1 MQATNLTISQKYE
14 KEIKPQLKAELGLE
28 NIFEV
33 PKLRKIV
40 INSRLGSIL
49 DDKKAQEVVADNIAK
64 VTGQKPI
71 PTKAKSAIAGFKIR
85 KGQVVGFKTTLRG
98 KKMFDFFQKMVS
110 VVLPRLRDF
119 RGVKKA
125 SFDKNGNISI
135 SFSEINI
142 FPEVE
147 YTKGE
152 KQTGLQMIINTS
164 AKNKE
169 EAKKL
174 LEKLG
179 MPFEK

>member
-1 MQATNLTISQKYE
+1 MY
-14 KEIKPQLKAELGLE
+14 
-28 NIFEV
+28 
-33 PKLRKIV
+33 
-40 INSRLGSIL
+40 
-49 DDKKAQEVVADNIAK
+49 
-64 VTGQKPI
+64 
-71 PTKAKSAIAGFKIR
+71 
-85 KGQVVGFKTTLRG
+85 
-98 KKMFDFFQKMVS
+98 DFFQKIVS
-110 VVLPRLRDF
+110 IVLPRLRDF
-119 RGVKKA
+119 RGVKKT